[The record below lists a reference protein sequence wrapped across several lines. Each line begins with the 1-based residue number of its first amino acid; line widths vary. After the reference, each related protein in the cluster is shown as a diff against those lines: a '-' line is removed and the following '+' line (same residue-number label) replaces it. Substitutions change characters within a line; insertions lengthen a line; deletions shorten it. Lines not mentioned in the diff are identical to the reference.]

1 MKRLLPLIFIVAT
14 CGAQAEGD
22 DWLTKASQAVRTSN
36 YRGVLVYLRE
46 GEMDTLRIVHRY
58 QDGNERERLVSLS
71 GEPREIIR
79 DNGVVTCVL
88 PNKQVV
94 LVARHS
100 MENIFSNVRELV
112 SNGLQDNY
120 ELQDLGDERL
130 ADRSCRVV
138 AVVPKD
144 DFRYGYRLLIDKQT
158 NLPLKLELMR
168 GTKVLEQ
175 MMFTDIEFP
184 ETISDASLQPT
195 FDTRSFRWIRHQA
208 AELTAATTQEGDAQA
223 EEWHASELPAGY
235 RMAESGWRRM
245 GNGDMARQLLF
256 TDGIA
261 TVSAFIAESGDKPFI
276 GSTTMGA
283 VNAFGRKVDEKQ
295 ITVVGE
301 VPESTVRY
309 IAEHLEKQPISA
321 AAKP

>member
-36 YRGVLVYLRE
+36 YRGVLVYLRA
-46 GEMDTLRIVHRY
+46 GQVDTLRIVHRY

-88 PNKQVV
+88 PNRQVV

-100 MENIFSNVRELV
+100 IGNIFSNVADLV
-112 SNGLQDNY
+112 ADGLQDNY
-120 ELQDLGDERL
+120 DVRELGDERL
-130 ADRSCRVV
+130 ADRACWVV
-138 AVVPKD
+138 VVEPKD
-144 DFRYGYRLLIDKQT
+144 EFRYGYRLLIDKQT
-158 NLPLKLELMR
+158 NLPLKLEVMR
-168 GTKVLEQ
+168 DTQILEQ
-175 MMFTDIEFP
+175 MMFTNIEFP

-195 FDTRSFRWIRHQA
+195 FDTRSFRWIKHQA
-208 AELTAATTQEGDAQA
+208 AESSATAGQA
-223 EEWHASELPAGY
+223 VESEWRAGKLPAGF
-235 RMAESGWRRM
+235 RMAESGWRRV
-245 GNGDMARQLLF
+245 GGGGMARQLLF

-261 TVSAFIAESGDKPFI
+261 TVSAFIATVSSKPFV

-283 VNAFGRKVDEKQ
+283 VNAFGREVGNKQ

-301 VPESTVRY
+301 VPEATVRF
-309 IAEHLEKQPISA
+309 IAEHLEQRPVSA